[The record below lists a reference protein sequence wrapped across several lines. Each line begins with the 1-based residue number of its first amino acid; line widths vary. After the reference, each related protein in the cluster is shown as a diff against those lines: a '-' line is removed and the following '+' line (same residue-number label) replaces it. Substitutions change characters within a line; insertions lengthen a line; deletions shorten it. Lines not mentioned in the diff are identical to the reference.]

1 MKRIIIA
8 PAIALALVA
17 VALLN
22 SGCLE
27 KIAKFTEF
35 DIPYKT
41 TFSVPKIPAVAIGGI
56 LDTINVSSPDIPSL
70 FSKYLDDN
78 QTAKDLLDSVNLKSL
93 NLKVTSPVSGNF
105 NFVKSAKLF
114 ISSGTLAEKELA
126 TRDSIPLGLTSLDF
140 SAKNATNIRNYLEQ
154 TNFKIR
160 LLAIPRTPTDST
172 TNVEMNIKF
181 HINAKI
187 AGQ

>member
-1 MKRIIIA
+1 MKKII
-8 PAIALALVA
+8 IALALGA
-17 VALLN
+17 VVFFN
-22 SGCLE
+22 SGCID

-41 TFSVPKIPAVAIGGI
+41 TLTVPAIPAIAVGGL
-56 LDTINVSSPDIPSL
+56 LDTIKVSSPDIPSL
-70 FSKYLDDN
+70 FSKYLNDN

-93 NLKVTSPVSGNF
+93 NLKVTSPASGNF
-105 NFVKSAKLF
+105 NFLKSAKLY
-114 ISSGTLAEKELA
+114 ISSATLAEKELA
-126 TRDSIPLGLTSLDF
+126 TRDSIPLGLTTLDF

-160 LLAIPRTPTDST
+160 MLAIPRTSTDST
-172 TNVEMNIKF
+172 TKVEMNIKF